1 MSEINFRRAVLIL
14 LIISGV
20 SLLAKTLT

>member
-1 MSEINFRRAVLIL
+1 MSEVKFRRAVLIL
-14 LIISGV
+14 LIISDV